1 MTNPVAMRRQAK
13 QPSRAGLNIC
23 GGGRP
28 PLQPA
33 GAFTLIELLVVMAII
48 AILAGMLLPVLARAK
63 QAGQKS
69 GCVSNLKQI
78 GAAFEM
84 YLTDYGDR
92 FPDDRDLKAGLPG
105 GFRPWTSW
113 PPSDPRTGWAALA
126 LQSEGA
132 TFALW
137 SCPAALDSP
146 AGTAVQTVQAIS
158 ADPGAPGT
166 RYWAWRFDRTNDLS
180 DTNVMLEDFWLKSE
194 VQAVMDLQAANDP
207 LPGVI
212 NGPAD
217 VELTVDAYFPKTTP
231 TVVPQLLGY
240 TIHPGGRNRVLL
252 DGHAQFLN
260 DARTPY

>member
-78 GAAFEM
+78 GAAFAM

-207 LPGVI
+207 LLGVI